1 MTALARLQ
9 TQALV
14 DRPVTKYSKQTAA
27 QVPKSGLFF
36 FGFHAAKLLGVEWN
50 AAYPII
56 GKSLLDNFKSPLLKK
71 VEQKVKGA
79 GYTRV
84 IRLLARL
91 FIDKDTAK
99 LAKAQIRYGFT
110 YAELAVLN
118 EIVTALK
125 SGKF

>member
-84 IRLLARL
+84 IRSLARL

>member
-9 TQALV
+9 AQASSASLMAK
-14 DRPVTKYSKQTAA
+14 PSKQVAA

-36 FGFHAAKLLGVEWN
+36 FGFQAAKLLGVEWN
-50 AAYPII
+50 AAYPVI

-84 IRLLARL
+84 IRPLARL
-91 FIDKDTAK
+91 FIDEDVAK
-99 LAKAQIRYGFT
+99 LTKAQIRYGFT
-110 YAELAVLN
+110 YAELAILN